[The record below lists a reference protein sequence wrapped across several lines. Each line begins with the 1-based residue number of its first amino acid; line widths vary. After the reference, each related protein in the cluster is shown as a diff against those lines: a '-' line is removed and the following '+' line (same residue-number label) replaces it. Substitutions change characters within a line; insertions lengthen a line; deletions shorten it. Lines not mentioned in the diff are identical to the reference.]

1 MIENPIVHWQGSD
14 ILIVDDNAAN
24 LRLLTDI
31 LNAEGYSVRP
41 VTGGEL
47 ALRSIK
53 TKMPSVILLDV
64 LMPEM
69 DGFEVCRRLKAD
81 KCTSD
86 IPVIFISALDDKHS
100 MLTGFELGG
109 VDFISK
115 PFRKEEVLARVKAHI
130 RLFQLQADLKAKNE
144 KLEDEIIKRKQAEL
158 AIEKRMIALTQP
170 LDDSITIDFNE
181 LFNIAE
187 LQQLQ
192 DQFADAFGVASILTQ
207 PDGTPITKPSN
218 FSHLCQ
224 NIIRCTEKGR
234 LNCMHSDAVIGRH
247 NADGPIV
254 QLCLSGG
261 LWDAGASITVG
272 GNHVANWL
280 IGQVRSEVQKDGK
293 MEEYAREIG
302 ANETDFMKAFHEI
315 PSMSLTQFQKI
326 SEVLF
331 TLAGQLSAMAY
342 QNVQQARF
350 IGEKKWTEAALL
362 DSEERFR
369 TTLYS
374 IGDGVITT
382 DSEGKVGLMN
392 PVAEQL
398 TGWSQSDAVG
408 KILEEVFPIINEATR
423 AQVEIPVRKV
433 LREGRI
439 VGLAN
444 HTLLIAKDGTER
456 PISDSGAPIRN
467 KKDEITGV
475 VLVFRDQTVER
486 ENENT
491 LRESEFFFRES
502 QRAAFI
508 GSYNYNLVTGFW
520 DSSEVLDQIFGID
533 KEYVRSVDGWK
544 DLIYQDDLEM
554 MTRHL
559 SEEVIG
565 EQKPF
570 NKEYR
575 IVRKSDGEIRWVNGL
590 GKLNLD
596 AQGNIL
602 SLIGTIQ
609 DITTRRRTEEVLEE
623 NEENFRNIF
632 EHSPIGISMT
642 GLDGSLHVNRAF
654 CEMLGYTEAELKE
667 KKWIDVSHP
676 GDTQKTN
683 EFVHDLLEGKINDA
697 RFEKRYIHKNG
708 STIWADVSTFLQWD
722 DGGNSKYFITSVN
735 NITKRKEVEESLH
748 RNEQKFRALIE
759 NSSDA
764 ISLVD
769 SNGLE
774 IYHSLSCQHILG
786 YSDEERKGKN
796 IMELIHPDDLAALM
810 DLFGKL
816 LQQAGTVNIPPTR
829 IHHLDGSWLW
839 IEGIANN
846 LLADPDI
853 QAIVINFRDI
863 TQRKQS
869 EDLLVESE
877 EKFRKLADSTPIT
890 ICVYQDENWV
900 YTNRAGEKLSGYS
913 FDEFCHLKIWEF
925 VAPEYQELV
934 KESARARLAGS
945 GYAEGYELKILTR
958 SGEEKW
964 VYLKGSLI
972 SYLGKP
978 AGLISVLDISQRK
991 ESEKLLR
998 DSEEK
1003 FRTLVA
1009 SSSDGI
1015 SLIDLQGN
1023 ILFVNQ
1029 RKVEMVKANSVADL
1043 VGINANTLLTPFY
1056 QEVMRGLTE
1065 QFAKDGYLRNIEAEV
1080 KCFDGSTFW
1089 AEFNFT
1095 LVSDL
1100 HGNPSYIMDSMRDVT
1115 ERKQAEKAILD
1126 EKKLLRTLIDNLPV
1140 TVYVKDREARKMVA
1154 NTLDLATIGI
1164 MDETKVL
1171 GKTDLELFDNEIGQR
1186 GYDDDMEVIR
1196 TGKPVLNR
1204 EEFFITEKGEKRWL
1218 LTSKVPL
1225 LGENGKPN
1233 GLVGVGRD
1241 ITDQKNS
1248 EVQIRKLSES
1258 IEQSPSTIVIT
1269 DIHGA
1274 IEYVNPKFCEIT
1286 GYSKEEAIGQNSRIL
1301 KSGEMPVEI
1310 YMQLWEVISSG
1321 NVWRGEFLNRKK
1333 NGALYWEW
1341 ATMTSIKNE
1350 LGEITNYIAIKEDI
1364 SLRKQM
1370 EADLIIAKDKAEESD
1385 RLKSA
1390 FLANMSHE
1398 IRTPL
1403 NSIIGFSELL
1413 ADSDFEEEQKDEFI
1427 QHIITNGNNLLNIIS
1442 DIMDISKMESGELKI
1457 YVKQI
1462 NAQKF
1467 ITNVKDQ
1474 FALHFDRKSIQ
1485 FKINH
1490 PETPDEIFVFAD
1502 PDRLKQIFN
1511 NLISN
1516 ALKFTTEG
1524 YVQIGYE
1531 SKGDTILF
1539 SVKDTGIGIP
1549 VEYHEK
1555 IFERF
1560 RQVEE
1565 SKNRKFGGNGLGLAI
1580 TRNLINQM
1588 GGKIWL
1594 ESESGKGSSFYF
1606 TLPKQIEA

>member
-444 HTLLIAKDGTER
+444 HTLLIAKDGAER
-456 PISDSGAPIRN
+456 PITDSGAPIRN
-467 KKDEITGV
+467 NKGEIVGV
-475 VLVFRDQTVER
+475 VLVFRDQTEER
-486 ENENT
+486 KAEKI

-544 DLIYQDDLEM
+544 DLICQDDLEM

-708 STIWADVSTFLQWD
+708 STIWVDVSTFLQWD

-735 NITKRKEVEESLH
+735 NITKRKEVEESL
-748 RNEQKFRALIE
+748 RKFKMGLE
-759 NSSDA
+759 NSTDA
-764 ISLVD
+764 IFITD
-769 SNGLE
+769 INGNIE
-774 IYHSLSCQHILG
+774 FINTTFEAIYGYSLSEAIGKTPRILKSG
-786 YSDEERKGKN
+786 LLSQLDYEQFWNTLLSKKSISG
-796 IMELIHPDDLAALM
+796 ELINKTKDGRLISVDESTNPILDDNGEIIG
-810 DLFGKL
+810 F
-816 LQQAGTVNIPPTR
+816 I
-829 IHHLDGSWLW
+829 S
-839 IEGIANN
+839 
-846 LLADPDI
+846 
-853 QAIVINFRDI
+853 INRDI
-863 TQRKQS
+863 TERK
-869 EDLLVESE
+869 
-877 EKFRKLADSTPIT
+877 KT
-890 ICVYQDENWV
+890 EN
-900 YTNRAGEKLSGYS
+900 ALHE
-913 FDEFCHLKIWEF
+913 
-925 VAPEYQELV
+925 
-934 KESARARLAGS
+934 
-945 GYAEGYELKILTR
+945 
-958 SGEEKW
+958 
-964 VYLKGSLI
+964 
-972 SYLGKP
+972 
-978 AGLISVLDISQRK
+978 
-991 ESEKLLR
+991 
-998 DSEEK
+998 SEEK

-1015 SLIDLQGN
+1015 SLFDLQGN
-1023 ILFVNQ
+1023 ILFANEC
-1029 RKVEMVKANSVADL
+1029 KAKMLKANSATDL
-1043 VGINANTLLTPFY
+1043 IGVNTYTLLTPIY
-1056 QEVMRGLTE
+1056 REKLIGLTP
-1065 QFAKDGYLRNIEAEV
+1065 QFQKDGYLRNIEAEV

-1286 GYSKEEAIGQNSRIL
+1286 GYSKEEAIGQNPRIL

-1321 NVWRGEFLNRKK
+1321 NVWRGELQNRKK